1 MHGTISEASV
11 IGLVTL
17 FLGKLMIEVFIREK
31 SKKKNITNGV
41 YFSFFMTGFV
51 LHFLIEMLG
60 FNCWYCNKKC
70 VDGLCNF
77 V

>member
-1 MHGTISEASV
+1 MHSTISEASI

-17 FLGKLMIEVFIREK
+17 ILGKLMIEVFIREK

-41 YFSFFMTGFV
+41 YFSFFMTGFI

-60 FNCWYCNKKC
+60 FNCWYCNKTC
-70 VDGLCNF
+70 ADNLCNF
-77 V
+77 K